1 MKLLLHNILVV
12 AVLMLCCTAC
22 IQRPKG
28 VKSEREMI
36 PVVTD
41 MTLVDTYLRTVG
53 GNSPEQRE
61 AMMDYVLEKHGMSR
75 AEYDSTMVWY
85 ARNVDEYYELT
96 DKVNKELTK
105 KQRKMKGISVD
116 EMQAGDLWP
125 YPRFAM
131 MSPLGAYDGFNFSI
145 PTADVEKGERLKL
158 KMRFNDAV
166 EGDAILG
173 VEYENGVSNF
183 QTSSLRGSRLEMNLQ
198 TDTALKVKRIFLNM
212 VTENELK
219 RTIMADSI
227 SLAALPFDS
236 VQYYQIHSL
245 RRYSPPAR
253 RKPVQNDSVKQ
264 KDAEVDTVQTSLPKP
279 DSDIKPVQPV
289 ENSKIKSMRSSK
301 PVKLMDS
308 SVKIKKMDVKK

>member
-1 MKLLLHNILVV
+1 MRLRLYNIL
-12 AVLMLCCTAC
+12 ACAMLLICCSAC

-28 VKSEREMI
+28 VKSERQMI

-41 MTLVDTYLRTVG
+41 MTLADTYLRTVG

-61 AMMDYVLEKHGMSR
+61 AMMDYVLKKHGMTR

-96 DKVNKELTK
+96 DKVNKELAK
-105 KQRKMKGISVD
+105 KQRKMKGVSVD

-125 YPRFAM
+125 YPRFAV

-145 PTADVEKGERLKL
+145 PTADIEKGERLKL
-158 KMRFNDAV
+158 KMRFNGAV

-219 RTIMADSI
+219 RTILADSI

-245 RRYSPPAR
+245 RRYAPPTR
-253 RKPVQNDSVKQ
+253 RKPVANDTVKQ
-264 KDAEVDTVQTSLPKP
+264 NNEPVDTVQKSILKP
-279 DSDIKPVQPV
+279 DSEIKPVQPV
-289 ENSKIKSMRSSK
+289 ENSEIKSIRSSK
-301 PVKLMDS
+301 PVKLKDS